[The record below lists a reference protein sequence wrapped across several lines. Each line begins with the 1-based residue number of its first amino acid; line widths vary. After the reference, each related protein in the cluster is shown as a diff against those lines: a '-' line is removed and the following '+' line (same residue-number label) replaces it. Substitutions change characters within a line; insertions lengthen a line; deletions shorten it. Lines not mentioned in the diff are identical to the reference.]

1 MKKFVSKGSVFNREK
16 HPIVRNEPARDAN
29 EGCEFLDDT
38 LRMHELPLMYTEVS
52 VAAGCPE
59 NLL

>member
-1 MKKFVSKGSVFNREK
+1 MKKFVIKGFVFNREK
-16 HPIVRNEPARDAN
+16 HPIVRNEPAHDTI
-29 EGCEFLDDT
+29 EGCEFLDDAI
-38 LRMHELPLMYTEVS
+38 RMHDLPIMYTEVS